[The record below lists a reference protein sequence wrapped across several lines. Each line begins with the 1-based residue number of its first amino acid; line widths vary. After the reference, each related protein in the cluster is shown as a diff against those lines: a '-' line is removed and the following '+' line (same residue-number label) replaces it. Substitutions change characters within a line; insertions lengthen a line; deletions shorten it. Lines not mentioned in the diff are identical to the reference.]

1 MNAKLIIITALL
13 LCIAIPACSAGTVVD
28 EDLVWSSSGSSF
40 DTGGGFELY
49 EADRT
54 DISGENISLETGV
67 IQGYNPD
74 FTGSVDYS
82 LYDRARFSLWGLEYE
97 VPFDYLA
104 SENNVVLAGVY
115 AVAPSGT
122 MYSNVD
128 WGYSDAYYNGSVAY
142 AFGFPGFD
150 NAVNI
155 PVTLL
160 GNGTEIIQHVTVTDT
175 GGIFPGYSVLLER
188 NDVYSEA
195 VVTIQNFESGTP
207 SYYRNDGSD
216 DMTYGVFAY
225 QGPFT
230 LDVTINGETKSV
242 SWGGS
247 EPTPTVTPTPTP
259 TIPTNI
265 SNVTNPLDL
274 KEPWDPDILPRP
286 PDPGD
291 LRLPD
296 HIPGL
301 DGLEDLLQNIRNSST
316 THFPL
321 YNSSFHSFADKIDDT
336 RSLLVTSVTNFIAVL
351 FSPIYF
357 VIGII
362 TNGIVFLTRVLGGF
376 AAYLI
381 VPGMVFNAVFR
392 IIPGFILNII
402 SIFILLDG
410 IFFILRTILP
420 SLRTKGGT

>member
-1 MNAKLIIITALL
+1 MNTKLICIFALL
-13 LCIAIPACSAGTVVD
+13 ICIAIPLCSPAAASVVVD
-28 EDLVWSSSGSSF
+28 ECLTWSGSGSYYEQLNLSF
-40 DTGGGFELY
+40 FVKKYTSPISNESVDVIPSGWYVAYIESGTKIASSRDAAL
-49 EADRT
+49 D
-54 DISGENISLETGV
+54 DISAALA
-67 IQGYNPD
+67 P
-74 FTGSVDYS
+74 YS
-82 LYDRARFSLWGLEYE
+82 NTYPRYQYAAMPVMQTSTRWVYSYSIY
-97 VPFDYLA
+97 VP
-104 SENNVVLAGVY
+104 G
-115 AVAPSGT
+115 VAPIT
-122 MYSNVD
+122 
-128 WGYSDAYYNGSVAY
+128 
-142 AFGFPGFD
+142 
-150 NAVNI
+150 
-155 PVTLL
+155 
-160 GNGTEIIQHVTVTDT
+160 QHVTVTS
-175 GGIFPGYSVLLER
+175 GILPPITPAYSIDLTR
-188 NDVYSEA
+188 NDVESTAILYVDGVNSWEQTGSSDLHIPWNNFGGG
-195 VVTIQNFESGTP
+195 VNFE
-207 SYYRNDGSD
+207 
-216 DMTYGVFAY
+216 FA
-225 QGPFT
+225 
-230 LDVTINGETKSV
+230 VTINGETKSV